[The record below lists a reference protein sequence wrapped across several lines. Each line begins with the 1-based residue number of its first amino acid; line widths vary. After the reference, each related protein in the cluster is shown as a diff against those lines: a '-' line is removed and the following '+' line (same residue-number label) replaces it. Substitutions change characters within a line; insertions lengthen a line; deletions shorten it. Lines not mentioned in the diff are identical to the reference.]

1 MPETIK
7 KFGLLRGLSEIYID
21 EITDT
26 AEAYT
31 PAGKTQQLIPAGELK
46 ITKSVDKTS
55 VYYDNAMFA
64 EVAKE
69 NPSEMEIVGAA
80 IRAAFNAWL
89 EGKKVDETTG
99 AILDDGAV
107 HEKYFAISGKKD
119 YTDGTSEYFWFLKC
133 SYGGAEESTK
143 TEDDSTDAAGMTL
156 PFTCYKT
163 QHKFN
168 ALNSG
173 AKVVRIDTATTK
185 LKADAKWT
193 AQVVTPDNIGEFV
206 EKATTSGTTTE

>member
-1 MPETIK
+1 MADK

-21 EITDT
+21 AITDT

-31 PAGKTQQLIPAGELK
+31 PAGKPEQLVPAGELK
-46 ITKSVDKTS
+46 ITKSIEKTS

-64 EVAKE
+64 EVRKE
-69 NPSEMEIVGAA
+69 APSEMEIIGAA

-89 EGKKVDETTG
+89 EGKDVDSTTG
-99 AILDDGAV
+99 AIVDDGDP

-133 SYGGAEESTK
+133 SFGGAEEATK

-156 PFTCYKT
+156 PFTAYKT
-163 QHKFN
+163 QHKFT
-168 ALNSG
+168 ATGKG
-173 AKVVRIDTATTK
+173 AKVVRIDTATSKVKTEK
-185 LKADAKWT
+185 TWT
-193 AQVVTPDNIGEFV
+193 EQVVTPDNLSTIV
-206 EKATTSGTTTE
+206 EKVGA

>member
-1 MPETIK
+1 MADK

-31 PAGKTQQLIPAGELK
+31 PAGKPEQLIPAGELK
-46 ITKSVDKTS
+46 VSKTVDKTAI
-55 VYYDNAMFA
+55 YYDNAMFA

-69 NPSEMEIVGAA
+69 NPSEMELVGAA

-89 EGKKVDETTG
+89 EGKTVDDATG
-99 AILDDGAV
+99 AIIDDGDV

-133 SYGGAEESTK
+133 TYGGAEEATK

-156 PFTCYKT
+156 PFTAYKT
-163 QHKFN
+163 IHKFSN
-168 ALNSG
+168 GKSG
-173 AKVVRIDTATTK
+173 KVVRIDTATTA

-193 AQVVTPDNIGEFV
+193 DQVVTPDNIGEIT
-206 EKATTSGTTTE
+206 EKVTA